1 CACDRNGTVKCNR
14 RTGECLCR
22 QGVSGARCSE
32 CEPDRWGFG
41 SAGGCRDCGC
51 GNASLSSQCDRDTG
65 LCQCRPGVTGDK
77 CDRCLPGYYGYGPD
91 GCTVHQLHRREL
103 RRLRQCHGPVP
114 VRRRVRGERCDIC
127 RRGWLNTP
135 QGGCKVC
142 DSCIFMLI
150 DSTDSAN
157 SSLQRL
163 RADQAAVLNG
173 SELERLL
180 VRIDSELQQ
189 FDAEAATLASEGGRD
204 VGLGPVQEKLDQLRK
219 RQEAEDAQTLALM
232 KDQNDTRDQ
241 AEEALTSLQSLQ
253 NSSQLMDADATGA
266 LAPNSP
272 QSPYEFG
279 SKSAS
284 EGLSLPWN
292 FGSSCGS
299 SPDSTAKSLMVFNG

>member
-1 CACDRNGTVKCNR
+1 LRLRPQRHREVQPAHWRVSLPSGRQR
-14 RTGECLCR
+14 RPLLR
-22 QGVSGARCSE
+22 VRAR
-32 CEPDRWGFG
+32 PLGFG

-77 CDRCLPGYYGYGPD
+77 CDRWPARCIGANFAGCDNVTGQCQCVD
-91 GCTVHQLHRREL
+91 G
-103 RRLRQCHGPVP
+103 
-114 VRRRVRGERCDIC
+114 VRGERCDIC

-253 NSSQLMDADATGA
+253 NSSQLMDADA
-266 LAPNSP
+266 
-272 QSPYEFG
+272 
-279 SKSAS
+279 
-284 EGLSLPWN
+284 
-292 FGSSCGS
+292 
-299 SPDSTAKSLMVFNG
+299 

>member
-1 CACDRNGTVKCNR
+1 LRLRPQRHREVQPTHWRVSLPSGRQR
-14 RTGECLCR
+14 RPLLR
-22 QGVSGARCSE
+22 E
-32 CEPDRWGFG
+32 CEPDRWRLRV
-41 SAGGCRDCGC
+41 APAAVATCGC

-65 LCQCRPGVTGDK
+65 LCQCAGASRLTSATGA
-77 CDRCLPGYYGYGPD
+77 CPGYYGYGPD
-91 GCTVHQLHRREL
+91 GVHQLHRREL

-114 VRRRVRGERCDIC
+114 VRRRGPRERCDIC

-163 RADQAAVLNG
+163 RAGQAAVLNG

-189 FDAEAATLASEGGRD
+189 FDAEAATLASEGDRD
-204 VGLGPVQEKLDQLRK
+204 AGLGPVQEKLDELMK

-253 NSSQLMDADATGA
+253 NSSQLMDADA
-266 LAPNSP
+266 
-272 QSPYEFG
+272 
-279 SKSAS
+279 
-284 EGLSLPWN
+284 
-292 FGSSCGS
+292 
-299 SPDSTAKSLMVFNG
+299 